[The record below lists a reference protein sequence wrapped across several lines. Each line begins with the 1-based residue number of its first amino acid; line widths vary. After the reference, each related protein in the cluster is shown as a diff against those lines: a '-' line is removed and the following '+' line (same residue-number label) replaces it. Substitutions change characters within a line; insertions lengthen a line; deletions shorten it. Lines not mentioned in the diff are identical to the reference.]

1 MDLNYY
7 FIPIYIGAELKPPEK
22 AEEKKKNQNIAQCRA
37 VRANR
42 SDLSKQT
49 VTQPWSSLEIIC
61 IASCRAWNHNSSAM
75 FSFFRLGVAWRKR
88 AATRR
93 GNFSRSR
100 DNYFRRAEKK
110 KSRLERGR
118 RLTHVLHQCWVCFGR
133 FLLRFVAVLPGTATF
148 PPPINISERV
158 FGRVKKFRDMP
169 LFGRSA
175 KAIWVN

>member
-1 MDLNYY
+1 M
-7 FIPIYIGAELKPPEK
+7 
-22 AEEKKKNQNIAQCRA
+22 RA
-37 VRANR
+37 DR
-42 SDLSKQT
+42 SDLPKQT
-49 VTQPWSSLEIIC
+49 VTQLRSSLEIIC

-88 AATRR
+88 AAAWR

-118 RLTHVLHQCWVCFGR
+118 RLTHVLPQCWVCFGR
-133 FLLRFVAVLPGTATF
+133 FSLRFVAVLPGRATF
-148 PPPINISERV
+148 PPPSINTSERV

-175 KAIWVN
+175 KAIWVD